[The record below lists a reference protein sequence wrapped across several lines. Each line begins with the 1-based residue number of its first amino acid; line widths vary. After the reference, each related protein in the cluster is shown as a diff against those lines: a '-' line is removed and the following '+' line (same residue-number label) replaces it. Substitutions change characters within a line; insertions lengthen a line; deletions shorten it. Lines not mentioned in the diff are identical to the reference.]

1 MIITAL
7 FFSVILAIG
16 IFSFFRVKT
25 KEDYLVAGRRAGG
38 LAVGSSLAATILGG
52 SSTLGLAGLAF
63 ARGLTGAWWLLVGAA
78 GLFLLFFFVPVL
90 KKKQVYTLPNLIRE
104 WYGIRVQKVASFLIL
119 AAWMG
124 IVGAQANAAGLV
136 LTTFLGGAQWYWT
149 GAAGIIF
156 ILYTT
161 AGGQFSVIR
170 TDLVQII
177 LIITGVI
184 LAAVSGLTAAGGW
197 QGLKQALEP
206 QFFSFPLSTAF
217 PLTELLLL
225 FLVVGSTY
233 LIGPDMFSRIFCS
246 RNVQQARKG
255 ILLALIIIIPAAF
268 LFTLLGMEAR
278 VLFPDITGE
287 AAVPELIRT
296 VLPAPLSMLMVV
308 ALLSAFISSADTTL
322 LTMSAIISVDILRI
336 ESVRGL
342 RLCTALAGIAG
353 LLVGIL
359 SRGIIPSLLL
369 GYAVFTG
376 GLAVPIISALLG
388 KPMRP
393 AAALISII
401 TGGSLALAGK
411 LCASSGLVAASF
423 LISLIIYSIDR
434 LWQIKFNLEK

>member
-7 FFSVILAIG
+7 FFSAILALG
-16 IFSFFRVKT
+16 IFSFFKVQTR
-25 KEDYLVAGRRAGG
+25 EADLVAGRSAGG

-63 ARGLTGAWWLLVGAA
+63 ARGLTGSWWLLVGAG
-78 GLFLLFFFVPVL
+78 GLFLLFFFVPAL
-90 KKKQVYTLPNLIRE
+90 KKHRVYTLPNLIRE
-104 WYGIRVQKVASFLIL
+104 WYGIRVQKAASFLIL
-119 AAWMG
+119 AAWVG

-136 LTTFLGGAQWYWT
+136 LATFLGGTQWFWT
-149 GAAGIIF
+149 GAAGTLF
-156 ILYTT
+156 ILYTI

-170 TDLVQII
+170 TDMVQII

-184 LAAVSGLTAAGGW
+184 LAAASGLTAVGGW

-206 QFFSFPLSTAF
+206 QFFSFPLSAAF
-217 PLTELLLL
+217 PLKDLLLL

-246 RNVQQARKG
+246 RNVHQARKG
-255 ILLALIIIIPAAF
+255 ILLAIIIIIPAAF
-268 LFTLLGMEAR
+268 LFTLLGMEAQ
-278 VLFPDITGE
+278 VLFPGITSE

-308 ALLSAFISSADTTL
+308 ALLSAFTSSADTTL
-322 LTMSAIISVDILRI
+322 LTMSAILSVDILGI
-336 ESVRGL
+336 KTVRGL

-353 LLVGIL
+353 LLVGML

-376 GLAVPIISALLG
+376 GLAIPIISGLLG

-411 LCASSGLVAASF
+411 LCANDALVAASF